1 MTGMQRSS
9 SDLDVRRRKALF
21 RSWHRGIRE
30 MDLVLGRFADS
41 EIEGLSDAELEDYE
55 ALMEVPDR
63 DVFSWLTGE
72 VETPENYDTV
82 VFRKIRDFHL
92 SGHDTGYLERGPSAD
107 TPAGTK

>member
-1 MTGMQRSS
+1 
-9 SDLDVRRRKALF
+9 
-21 RSWHRGIRE
+21 

-63 DVFSWLTGE
+63 DVFSWLTRE